1 MSHALPGGGLLGDLD
16 LGFISVCKEGVR
28 RGWRQTPSVPPALV
42 SGRGMEAP
50 ALDPDSSALFMGRKG
65 GKLRDSPPSANLSG
79 GWVLGGRG
87 GSPPGIHCPFHGAQ
101 SSQVTA
107 GGHRGA
113 GQAWAQ
119 SLLCPGSSRPTRAHM
134 HKHTALRKPKTHS
147 QQPPTHLHTQ
157 ASTQLRSPGHP
168 PVCLLPGRETHTW
181 GTRPAPPT
189 CPSGPLGI
197 LIPPCQKLGAAQAA
211 HTNDLLHTHL

>member
-1 MSHALPGGGLLGDLD
+1 
-16 LGFISVCKEGVR
+16 
-28 RGWRQTPSVPPALV
+28 
-42 SGRGMEAP
+42 MEAP
-50 ALDPDSSALFMGRKG
+50 ALDPDSSTLFVGRKG
-65 GKLRDSPPSANLSG
+65 GKLWDAPPSANLSG
-79 GWVLGGRG
+79 GWVPGGRG

-147 QQPPTHLHTQ
+147 QQPPTHWHTQ
-157 ASTQLRSPGHP
+157 ASIHLRSPRHR
-168 PVCLLPGRETHTW
+168 PVYLLPGSETHTW
-181 GTRPAPPT
+181 GARPAPPA
-189 CPSGPLGI
+189 CPSGPLRHPDPLHAKSLELPKQPTPLTFCTLTFESRPQARKGLSG
-197 LIPPCQKLGAAQAA
+197 LIPTDRSGREWEGVPILQNGDTEA
-211 HTNDLLHTHL
+211 